1 MLTKSKKKK
10 EITRDLNATTGP
22 KTIEVESGR
31 KGVAIMNGFSP
42 ALKVFMG
49 EVSEW
54 EVMRNSICNLN
65 VMKKEIQ
72 IGI

>member
-1 MLTKSKKKK
+1 M
-10 EITRDLNATTGP
+10 
-22 KTIEVESGR
+22 ESGR